1 MILLK
6 KKKTWY
12 YILFLFFLIIF
23 FLSPISGDDWG
34 NYLVGSQGLRHMVGN
49 AIGMYFSWE
58 GRFASRLLI
67 NLLTYN
73 KWLWN
78 ITNSIVLVSIVFLI
92 QRIYPFKNKKLILLL
107 TILLILF
114 MNIFTFSQVVV
125 WIAGNITYLF
135 VIPLILLVIKLL
147 YKKHKFNS
155 KTTAILIFLHAIIPM
170 FVEHMAIILICLDC
184 IFLGVDY
191 LKHKKLNKKLL
202 LFLVISISSFLV
214 MFLSPG
220 NRLRSGMENLA
231 FNELSLFGKI
241 IYNLPNFVL
250 YTYIINT
257 FLLVLIAITSI
268 FLIKKQIKNKNIRL
282 LLYLLEVPSLVLG
295 VYYLLVRLYSF
306 SHSIFNEW
314 FVIVYYIYLTII
326 HFVLLIKNS
335 KDIKKDLAILFYIIG
350 ILSNAVMLLSPTW
363 GYRTSFATYLFL
375 GISFIIVLDSFI
387 KEKEWMYYSTV
398 SLSILGML
406 VYVIFY
412 INIHNAYQENY
423 KRIKKARN
431 SHATSI
437 ELIRYPEYAPCNLNP
452 GNDYHLKKFK
462 EYYKLD
468 ENVEIVLT
476 DNHWKYMI
484 IYNK

>member
-1 MILLK
+1 M
-6 KKKTWY
+6 
-12 YILFLFFLIIF
+12 
-23 FLSPISGDDWG
+23 
-34 NYLVGSQGLRHMVGN
+34 
-49 AIGMYFSWE
+49 
-58 GRFASRLLI
+58 
-67 NLLTYN
+67 
-73 KWLWN
+73 
-78 ITNSIVLVSIVFLI
+78 
-92 QRIYPFKNKKLILLL
+92 
-107 TILLILF
+107 
-114 MNIFTFSQVVV
+114 
-125 WIAGNITYLF
+125 
-135 VIPLILLVIKLL
+135 
-147 YKKHKFNS
+147 
-155 KTTAILIFLHAIIPM
+155 
-170 FVEHMAIILICLDC
+170 
-184 IFLGVDY
+184 
-191 LKHKKLNKKLL
+191 
-202 LFLVISISSFLV
+202 
-214 MFLSPG
+214 
-220 NRLRSGMENLA
+220 
-231 FNELSLFGKI
+231 
-241 IYNLPNFVL
+241 
-250 YTYIINT
+250 
-257 FLLVLIAITSI
+257 
-268 FLIKKQIKNKNIRL
+268 
-282 LLYLLEVPSLVLG
+282 
-295 VYYLLVRLYSF
+295 
-306 SHSIFNEW
+306 
-314 FVIVYYIYLTII
+314 

-375 GISFIIVLDSFI
+375 GISFMIVLDSFI

-412 INIHNAYQENY
+412 INIHNVYQENY